1 MNNDSLRNGG
11 VACVRKGCEWWHEDY
26 TQNCWGMS
34 RGRESAEACTRYT
47 PDPAHPLTIAARE
60 REGEQNANDAPGYPR
75 KENIRCP
82 ECTRVQ
88 LALVRFDDSMPAP
101 LYVHTCEVCGYMIME
116 SDWEQVKEHDYPL
129 LALVRTAY
137 KRLFACDGV
146 NITEPITLPFTRAEA
161 ERFRK
166 LVRDGE
172 GGEDAK

>member
-1 MNNDSLRNGG
+1 MTHDNLRTGG
-11 VACVRKGCEWWHEDY
+11 VACDNMLCRWWGGLE
-26 TQNCWGMS
+26 QMCAGMCFVGS
-34 RGRESAEACTRYT
+34 QVATCPRYT
-47 PDPAHPLTIAARE
+47 PDPSHPLTIAARE

-146 NITEPITLPFTRAEA
+146 NITEPITLPFKSGGGAVSEA
-161 ERFRK
+161 
-166 LVRDGE
+166 GA
-172 GGEDAK
+172 GW